1 MLKHGKK
8 GQNRPRPKCNCIPA
22 VPRLDNPS
30 QYGTLFASSTC
41 FLLAFPPSSGY
52 IIFRIDLQAS
62 VAGMPRTAA
71 TGSFLPLIR
80 HLSDCHIR
88 INPTFFLLLPSS
100 CPPPVTTREY
110 SPIAIIR
117 LPPFSSNFSSE
128 LTLIFAN
135 RTRAFHSPYRDLPE
149 APRYWPSLGLIAPK
163 ASTPMPFAP
172 LSTELLQRTEI
183 GEYAE

>member
-1 MLKHGKK
+1 MIRE
-8 GQNRPRPKCNCIPA
+8 NPS
-22 VPRLDNPS
+22 RLDILLVQGSSSVEARQERPEQAKASNVMASRRCLDSITRVNTAPFSHLAHVFFWPS
-30 QYGTLFASSTC
+30 LPHQGN
-41 FLLAFPPSSGY
+41 

-80 HLSDCHIR
+80 HLSDCHTR

-117 LPPFSSNFSSE
+117 LSPFSSNFSSE
-128 LTLIFAN
+128 LT
-135 RTRAFHSPYRDLPE
+135 
-149 APRYWPSLGLIAPK
+149 
-163 ASTPMPFAP
+163 
-172 LSTELLQRTEI
+172 
-183 GEYAE
+183 